1 MPYFDSW
8 KQYFLEFQVRAIK
21 QARKMIE
28 QDPSQKSAKTLAQLV
43 LALESDAEFKLGEL
57 YDLRHDDFQ
66 LAIEVLKDWRLDR
79 YYEGK
84 AKLFDVS
91 VQVQEMGKT

>member
-1 MPYFDSW
+1 
-8 KQYFLEFQVRAIK
+8 VRAIK
-21 QARKMIE
+21 RARKIIE
-28 QDPSQKSAKTLAQLV
+28 QDPKQPSAQTLARLV
-43 LALESDAEFKLGEL
+43 LALESDAEFKLSEL
-57 YDLRHDDFQ
+57 YDLPHADFE
-66 LAIEVLKDWRLDR
+66 LAIEVLEDWRLDR

>member
-1 MPYFDSW
+1 M
-8 KQYFLEFQVRAIK
+8 RAIK

-43 LALESDAEFKLGEL
+43 LALESDAEFKLSEL

>member
-1 MPYFDSW
+1 
-8 KQYFLEFQVRAIK
+8 VRAIK
-21 QARKMIE
+21 RARKIIE
-28 QDPSQKSAKTLAQLV
+28 QDPHQQTAKTLARLV
-43 LALESDAEFKLGEL
+43 LALESDAEFKLSEL
-57 YDLRHDDFQ
+57 YDLAHADFE
-66 LAIEVLKDWRLDR
+66 LAIEVLEDWRLDR

>member
-1 MPYFDSW
+1 
-8 KQYFLEFQVRAIK
+8 LEFQVRAIK

-28 QDPSQKSAKTLAQLV
+28 QDPSQKSAKILAQLV

>member
-1 MPYFDSW
+1 M
-8 KQYFLEFQVRAIK
+8 EFQVRAIK

-28 QDPSQKSAKTLAQLV
+28 QDPSQKSAKILAQLV

>member
-1 MPYFDSW
+1 M
-8 KQYFLEFQVRAIK
+8 RAIK

-28 QDPSQKSAKTLAQLV
+28 QDPSQKSAKILAQLV
-43 LALESDAEFKLGEL
+43 LALESDAEFKLSEL